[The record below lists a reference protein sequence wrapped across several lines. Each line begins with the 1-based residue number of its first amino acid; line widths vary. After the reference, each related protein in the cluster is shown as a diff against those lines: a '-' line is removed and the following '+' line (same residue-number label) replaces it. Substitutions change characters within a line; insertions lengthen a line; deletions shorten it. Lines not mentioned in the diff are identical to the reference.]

1 MKYYFDTSIWFDY
14 FENRNDRFRPLG
26 EWAFA
31 LLAQI
36 RERKDILLISDV
48 VLQEFAVK
56 FTELQIKDLLKPFV
70 SMLVEIA
77 ATDEQNREAGIIAR
91 IRKLPRADALHAVL
105 ARDNDAILVSRDN
118 HFGILC
124 DITQVRK
131 PEDLI

>member
-14 FENRNDRFRPLG
+14 FENRSDKFRPLG

-36 RERKDILLISDV
+36 RERKDVLLISDV

-70 SMLVEIA
+70 SVLVEIA
-77 ATDEQNREAGIIAR
+77 ATDKQNIEAGIIAR

-124 DITQVRK
+124 DIAQVRK